1 VVVDLKIFEIEE
13 HGALQ
18 VAWKDCYQLPTNRV
32 FAVVHPGEMV
42 VVMNTAEFLRFKL
55 RYL

>member
-13 HGALQ
+13 NGSLQ
-18 VAWKDCYQLPTNRV
+18 VAWKDCYQMPWNRV
-32 FAVVHPGEMV
+32 FSVVHPGEMV